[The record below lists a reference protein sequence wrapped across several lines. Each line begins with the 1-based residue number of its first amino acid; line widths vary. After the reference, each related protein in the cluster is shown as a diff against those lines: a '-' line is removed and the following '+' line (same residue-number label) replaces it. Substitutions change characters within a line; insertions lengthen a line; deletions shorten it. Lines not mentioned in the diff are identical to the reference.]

1 MMKLIQGV
9 RYYLSILALLLNIS
23 CSKNSGSGAQ
33 PSPVPES
40 FTFQSLKVNGQ
51 YNGFTYFN
59 VNRSPAVSLGF
70 SAPLDH
76 SSVSSSIQLSGV
88 SILTSYQ
95 NHDSTIIIQPSSA
108 LNAITK
114 YVLSVSTSLKSASG
128 GSLQSPINVNLTTAI
143 DSTDKFPRITDSAL
157 LDLVQQQTLKYF
169 WDLGD
174 PVSGMA
180 RERKSDQVT
189 VTTGGTGFGIMGIV
203 AAVSRNFITRSD
215 ALNRL
220 LKIVNFLTNNATR
233 YHGAFS
239 HWMNGT
245 TGVTI
250 PFGTYDNG
258 ADIVETSYM
267 MQGLLTARQY
277 FNSLTDLNEIDLR
290 NKINVLW
297 NGVEWTWFQQ
307 NNQNVLYWNWSP
319 NYAWT
324 INVPVRGWNETLIT
338 YVLAASSTTYP
349 IAKIVYDNGFAN
361 NGAIKN
367 GNSYYGFVLPL
378 GPPLGGPLFF
388 EHYSFLGIDP
398 NGLSDTY
405 CSNYLTQTTN
415 HSLINNNYCKT
426 NPNNYNGY
434 SSTCWGL
441 TASDIQN
448 GYTASSPTNDV
459 GVIAPTGALSSM
471 PYTPDQSLNTLRFF
485 YYTMGDKI
493 WGAYGFADAFNLTN
507 IWFDSDFIA
516 IDQGPIICMI
526 ENYRSKLLWNLFMS
540 CPEVK
545 TGMTNLGFSSPHF

>member
-1 MMKLIQGV
+1 MIA
-9 RYYLSILALLLNIS
+9 LSLLPVS
-23 CSKNSGSGAQ
+23 CGKNSGNSPQ
-33 PSPVPES
+33 PPLISES
-40 FTFQSLKVNGQ
+40 FTFQSLKVNGRF
-51 YNGFTYFN
+51 NGFNYFN
-59 VNRSPAVSLGF
+59 VDRTPVISLGF
-70 SAPLDH
+70 SAPIDH
-76 SSVSSSIQLSGV
+76 SSIAGGVQLSGATY
-88 SILTSYQ
+88 LASYG
-95 NHDSTIIIQPSSA
+95 NHDSTIFIQPSST

-114 YVLSVSTSLKSASG
+114 YVLNVSTSLKSVKG
-128 GSLQSPINVNLTTAI
+128 GNLQSPISVNLTTTL
-143 DSTDKFPRITDSAL
+143 DSTDKFPRIADNAL
-157 LDLVQQQTLKYF
+157 LDLVQQQTLKFF

-180 RERKSDQVT
+180 RERKSDQIT

-203 AAVSRNFITRSD
+203 AAVNRNFITRAD
-215 ALNRL
+215 AVVRL

-258 ADIVETSYM
+258 ADIVETSYL

-277 FNSLTDLNEIDLR
+277 FNDPVNANEIDLR
-290 NKINVLW
+290 NKINALW

-319 NYAWT
+319 NYAWY

-338 YVLAASSTTYP
+338 YVLAASSATHP

-367 GNSYYGFVLPL
+367 GNTYLGYVLLL
-378 GPPLGGPLFF
+378 GPTLGGPLFF

-398 NGLSDTY
+398 NGLSDLY
-405 CSNYLTQTTN
+405 CGNYLTQTVN
-415 HSLINNNYCKT
+415 HSLINYTYCRN

-434 SSTCWGL
+434 SALCWGL
-441 TASDIQN
+441 TASDIQS

-459 GVIAPTGALSSM
+459 GVIAPTAALSSL
-471 PYTPDQSLNTLRFF
+471 PYTPNESMNTLRFF
-485 YYTMGDKI
+485 YYILGDKI
-493 WGAYGFADAFNLTN
+493 WGAYGFSDAFNLTN
-507 IWFDSDFIA
+507 IWFDSDYIA

>member
-1 MMKLIQGV
+1 MSGLNSKTWVCLIT
-9 RYYLSILALLLNIS
+9 LTLFLIS
-23 CSKNSGSGAQ
+23 CSKNSGNNTQ
-33 PSPVPES
+33 PTPVPES
-40 FTFQSLKVNGQ
+40 FSFQSLKVNGHFS
-51 YNGFTYFN
+51 GFTYFN
-59 VNRSPAVSLGF
+59 VNKTPLISLEF

-76 SSVSSSIQLSGV
+76 NSVSSNIQLSGN
-88 SILTSYQ
+88 SITTSYQ
-95 NHDSTIIIQPSSA
+95 NHDSVIIIQPVSA
-108 LNAITK
+108 LNPITK
-114 YVLSVSTSLKSASG
+114 YTLTVSTSLKSNGG
-128 GSLQSPINVNLTTAI
+128 GSLQSPISINLTTAI
-143 DSTDKFPRITDSAL
+143 DSTDKFLRIRDDAL
-157 LDLVQQQTLKYF
+157 LDLVQRQTLKYF

-203 AAVSRNFITRSD
+203 AAVSRNFISRPD
-215 ALNRL
+215 AVVRL
-220 LKIVNFLTNNATR
+220 LKIVNFLTNNATK

-239 HWMNGT
+239 HWINGS
-245 TGVTI
+245 TGATI
-250 PFGTYDNG
+250 PFGVYDNG
-258 ADIVETSYM
+258 GDIVETSYL

-277 FNSLTDLNEIDLR
+277 FDSQTDANEIDLR

-297 NGVEWTWFQQ
+297 NGIEWTWFQQ

-338 YVLAASSTTYP
+338 YVLAASSTTHP
-349 IAKIVYDNGFAN
+349 IPKIVYDNGFAN

-367 GNSYYGFVLPL
+367 GNSYYGYVLSL

-398 NGLSDTY
+398 NGLSDAY
-405 CSNYLTQTTN
+405 CSNYLTQTVN
-415 HSLINNNYCKT
+415 HSLINYNFCKT

-434 SSTCWGL
+434 SALCWGL

-459 GVIAPTGALSSM
+459 GVIAPTAALSSL
-471 PYTPDQSLNTLRFF
+471 PYTPVESMNALRFF
-485 YYTMGDKI
+485 YYTLGDKI

-507 IWFDSDFIA
+507 IWFDQDYIA
-516 IDQGPIICMI
+516 IDEGPIICMI

-545 TGMTNLGFSSPHF
+545 TGMINLGFSSPHF